1 MSTSQDPA
9 TRREKIGTWIIV
21 IFGPIWAE
29 TYWKYGSTALL
40 QDLPPIGAALLSA
53 AGGAVGGWLIAKSP
67 QARLLALFSGALA
80 GFGCNYA
87 LQLMYGNSNR
97 IGGFERMAAYAI
109 GAAPG
114 IIIGFVGILWLEK
127 RAKKNNPPAG

>member
-1 MSTSQDPA
+1 MSTPQEPA
-9 TRREKIGTWIIV
+9 TWREKIGIWIIV

-29 TYWKYGSTALL
+29 TYWKYSGAAWL
-40 QDLPPIGAALLSA
+40 QDLPPVGAALLSA
-53 AGGAVGGWLIAKSP
+53 AGGAVGGWLVAKSP

-87 LQLMYGNSNR
+87 LQLMYGDSNR
-97 IGGFERMAAYAI
+97 IGGFERMITYAL

-114 IIIGFVGILWLEK
+114 IIIGVAGIYWLGK
-127 RAKKNNPPAG
+127 RAKKNSPPAG